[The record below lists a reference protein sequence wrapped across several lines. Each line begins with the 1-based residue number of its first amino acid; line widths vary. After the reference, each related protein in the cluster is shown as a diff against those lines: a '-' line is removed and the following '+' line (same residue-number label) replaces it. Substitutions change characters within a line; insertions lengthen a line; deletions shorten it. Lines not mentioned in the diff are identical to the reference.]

1 MIRLPVRLVGHLAL
15 VVVMLAFAAPVRADS
30 GAAAGAGSGIVEVVS
45 PGGVRAWLRQDS
57 SIPLLAINFRFSGGG
72 SIIAAE
78 KAGTAVLAARMLSEG
93 AGEWDGEQFRQA
105 LADNAIGL
113 GFQAGRDTFS
123 GSLTTLTANRDL
135 AVQLLQA
142 TLTTPRMADTA
153 LRQQKSRLITSRR
166 RSETRP
172 NSIAF
177 RNWFETAYGDHPYS
191 RSINGTP
198 ETVASVE
205 LPDITG
211 FLAKVLT
218 RNGLVIGVA
227 GDIDPAALG
236 ELLDRAF
243 GELPDHAPPADLA
256 TAPTP
261 SGGLNVIPHPSQQSV
276 VVFGHA
282 GIAREDP
289 DWYAATVITQILGG
303 STFTSR
309 LGAEV
314 REKRGLAYGI
324 GANLS
329 PYRAG
334 SILLGRT
341 ATRNDA
347 VAETLQ
353 IIGEEWQRMA
363 DEGPTA
369 AELDEAKTY
378 LIGSFPLSLDST
390 GAIASVLVQMQVY
403 GLGRDYWTTRAAHYQ
418 AVDLAVAQRVARR
431 ILQPRSLLQV
441 VVGMP
446 EKLTLAT
453 PAKITQ

>member
-1 MIRLPVRLVGHLAL
+1 MTRLFLNLILVM
-15 VVVMLAFAAPVRADS
+15 VVLGLAAPAR
-30 GAAAGAGSGIVEVVS
+30 AGADSGIVEVVS
-45 PGGVRAWLRQDS
+45 PGGIRAWLRQDS
-57 SIPLLAINFRFSGGG
+57 SIPLLAIDFQFSGSG
-72 SIIAAE
+72 SIVPAE
-78 KAGTAVLAARMLSEG
+78 KAGTAVLAAGMLSEG
-93 AGEWDGEQFRQA
+93 AGQWDGEQFRQA

-123 GSLTTLTANRDL
+123 GNLTTLTANRAL
-135 AVQLLQA
+135 AVQLMQA
-142 TLTTPRMADTA
+142 IVTAPHLGDAA

-166 RSETRP
+166 RAETQP

-177 RNWFETAYGDHPYS
+177 RSWFQTAYGDHPYA

-198 ETVASVE
+198 ETIATVE
-205 LPDITG
+205 LPDVKG
-211 FLAKVLT
+211 FLDQVLT
-218 RNGLVIGVA
+218 RRSLVIGVA
-227 GDIDPAALG
+227 GDIEPASLG
-236 ELLDRAF
+236 ELLDQAF
-243 GELPDHAPPADLA
+243 GGLSDQAPPADLPP
-256 TAPTP
+256 APVP
-261 SGGLNVIPHPSQQSV
+261 PPGLTVIPHPSQQSV

-289 DWYAATVITQILGG
+289 DWYAATVVTQVLGG

-324 GANLS
+324 GASLS

-334 SILLGRT
+334 SVLIGRT

-347 VAETLQ
+347 VAETLK
-353 IIGEEWQRMA
+353 IIADEWQRMA
-363 DEGPTA
+363 DYGPTQ

-390 GAIASVLVQMQVY
+390 GAIASVLVQMRVY
-403 GLGRDYWTTRAAHYQ
+403 GLERDYWTTRAALYT
-418 AVDLAVAQRVARR
+418 AVDLAEAQRVAKR
-431 ILQPRSLLQV
+431 ILHPQALLQV

-446 EKLTLAT
+446 EKLAT
-453 PAKITQ
+453 ASPAKISQ